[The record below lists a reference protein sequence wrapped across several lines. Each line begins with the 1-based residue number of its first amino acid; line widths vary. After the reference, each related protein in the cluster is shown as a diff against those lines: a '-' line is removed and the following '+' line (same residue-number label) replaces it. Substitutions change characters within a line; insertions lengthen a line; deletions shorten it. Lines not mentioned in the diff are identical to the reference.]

1 MQLKMIFC
9 PVIAI
14 IMMLSLFS
22 QTAIAQYDSDQ
33 LLDFYSIEI
42 IVFRHAGRA
51 DPAYRWPG
59 QPDTSLATDLFP
71 TGQASGRPFDFF
83 DSDEPR
89 QAVYGDAAANLD
101 VLQDRSTPGP
111 VLGEIGQPSP
121 IYALADDELL
131 LADAWRRLDRN
142 RGYQPLLHMGWRQA
156 ASPFG
161 EALPVRIHGG
171 AMIVEAPERS
181 PFLPF
186 SNDIGA
192 EAGNQSVEELD
203 GSIAFERG
211 RFLHLRVDLALHVP
225 LEEES
230 ISRQPA
236 MTLRDSTIS
245 AAFDEPYRTYRMVER
260 RQIHSGTLNYFDHRR
275 FGLITLVEK
284 WEPTLEEPAIA
295 GSDSPDPEP

>member
-1 MQLKMIFC
+1 
-9 PVIAI
+9 
-14 IMMLSLFS
+14 MMLGLFS
-22 QTAIAQYDSDQ
+22 QTAIAQYDVDQ
-33 LLDFYSIEI
+33 QLDVYRIEI
-42 IVFRHAGRA
+42 IVFRHTSRD

-59 QPDTSLATDLFP
+59 QPDTSLATDLSLA
-71 TGQASGRPFDFF
+71 GQANGSDFDLS
-83 DSDEPR
+83 DSNEPR

-111 VLGEIGQPSP
+111 VLVEIGQPSSLQ
-121 IYALADDELL
+121 ALTDDELVL
-131 LADAWRRLDRN
+131 TDAWRRLDRN
-142 RGYQPLLHMGWRQA
+142 RGYQPLLHMGWRQP

-171 AMIVEAPERS
+171 AIIVEAPERS

-192 EAGNQSVEELD
+192 DSTNQAVEELD

-211 RFLHLRVDLALHVP
+211 RYLHLRVDLALHMP
-225 LEEES
+225 LGEES

-236 MTLRDSTIS
+236 MPLLDSAIS
-245 AAFDEPYRTYRMVER
+245 PAIDEPYRTYRMVER
-260 RQIHSGTLNYFDHRR
+260 RQIHTGTLNYFDHRR

-284 WEPTLEEPAIA
+284 WQPAVEEPAIA
-295 GSDSPDPEP
+295 DSESPDPEP